1 MADMDKDQRK
11 NAASRPDAAGRP
23 ASRPDAARRADFAAS
38 AMDAANRTIDEMMRE
53 VNRSLGGTP
62 DVSPV
67 LQGVFDG
74 IAEAG
79 KAIGKGIS
87 KSVSVANSELSKWL
101 DTLDQQSYERYLAPL
116 TVTTGPTF
124 RGVLVYAF
132 ALFISMP
139 LAVVLVSFIAI
150 GSVALAIVCA
160 LMLAASILFL
170 VKVGPKGK
178 FEQDLALAYT
188 TCRPLLLRQP
198 AITVEELATRRGIK
212 QERMV
217 AYLRE
222 FISRDWTPQ
231 GHLSDDG
238 TAFLLTDELY
248 EVYEERRREEQ
259 AARGPVDDLT
269 EEQLATLARIQASM
283 EDVEQVA
290 QRVEGEARRDVERT
304 VDLARQI
311 EAEARSHPDTIS
323 KLGLFSTYYL
333 PTTAKLI
340 GAYAEIAAKPAP
352 TAGEKDVAARILAS
366 LERINDAFQTLLG
379 SMSAT
384 RTLDIESD
392 LDALETMMRQDGLT
406 R

>member
-222 FISRDWTPQ
+222 FISRD
-231 GHLSDDG
+231 
-238 TAFLLTDELY
+238 
-248 EVYEERRREEQ
+248 
-259 AARGPVDDLT
+259 
-269 EEQLATLARIQASM
+269 
-283 EDVEQVA
+283 
-290 QRVEGEARRDVERT
+290 
-304 VDLARQI
+304 
-311 EAEARSHPDTIS
+311 
-323 KLGLFSTYYL
+323 
-333 PTTAKLI
+333 
-340 GAYAEIAAKPAP
+340 
-352 TAGEKDVAARILAS
+352 
-366 LERINDAFQTLLG
+366 
-379 SMSAT
+379 
-384 RTLDIESD
+384 
-392 LDALETMMRQDGLT
+392 
-406 R
+406 